1 MPTKE
6 PASWIPWILI
16 GIMGAMLYQNQQPK
30 PEPQPVAQSIEQI
43 VRKTHADT
51 AKNYATVFRSA
62 ADKVAAGEIA
72 NEEELY
78 NTLKKDLDNAR
89 VDASADLD
97 KLLDSNIPAL
107 IDDATRGGVST
118 FLRRIGGAW

>member
-6 PASWIPWILI
+6 PASWIPWIII

-43 VRKTHADT
+43 VQKTHANT
-51 AKNYATVFRSA
+51 AKNYAGVFRSA
-62 ADKVAAGEIA
+62 ADKVASGEIKD
-72 NEEELY
+72 EETLY
-78 NTLKKDLDNAR
+78 NFLKKDLDDAR
-89 VDASADLD
+89 VDASGDLD
-97 KLLDSNIPAL
+97 KLLDSNIPTV
-107 IDDATRGGVST
+107 IDDATRGSVSS

>member
-43 VRKTHADT
+43 VRKTHSET
-51 AKNYATVFRSA
+51 AKNYATVFRVA
-62 ADKVAAGEIA
+62 AEKVASGEVKD
-72 NEEELY
+72 EEALY
-78 NTLKKDLDNAR
+78 NFLKKDLDDARINA
-89 VDASADLD
+89 STDLD
-97 KLLDSNIPAL
+97 RLLDSNIPTV
-107 IDDATRGGVST
+107 IDDATRGSVST